1 VATPTPTAKGR
12 LAANQRSRHAAVHVL
27 VARGL
32 TISMIA
38 RVLHLDR
45 KTVRRYARN
54 EQPPGDGVPSAR
66 RRRSLLDPYMAH
78 LARRWTEGCRNAAAL
93 WREVRA
99 QGFRGSATTV
109 RAALAPFRDQPLP
122 PSARRPL
129 AVRTVVGL
137 LVRRP
142 ADLTEREQQ
151 RLAALLARSDA
162 LAAAHRRTRA
172 FATLLHERRG
182 ADLDAWIAEV
192 KAGDSRELRAFA
204 EGLERDRAAVVAG
217 LTQEWSSGPVEGHVN
232 RVKLIKRQMF
242 GRATLDLL
250 RQRVL
255 LAG

>member
-1 VATPTPTAKGR
+1 
-12 LAANQRSRHAAVHVL
+12 
-27 VARGL
+27 
-32 TISMIA
+32 MIA
-38 RVLHLDR
+38 RVLHRDR
-45 KTVRRYARN
+45 KTVRRYARS
-54 EQPPGDGVPSAR
+54 ETPSAGVGQATR

-78 LARRWTEGCRNAAAL
+78 LARRWADGCRNTAAR

-99 QGFRGSATTV
+99 QGFRGGTVTV
-109 RAALAPFRDQPLP
+109 RAALAPFRDQPLLP
-122 PSARRPL
+122 PARRPL

-142 ADLTEREQQ
+142 ANLTEREQQ
-151 RLAALLARSDA
+151 RLAVLLARSDA
-162 LAAAHRRTRA
+162 LAAAHRLTHA

-182 ADLDAWIAEV
+182 ADLAAWIAEV
-192 KAGDSRELRAFA
+192 KVVDSRELRAFA
-204 EGLERDRAAVVAG
+204 AGLERDRAAVR
-217 LTQEWSSGPVEGHVN
+217 EWSSEPVEGHVN